1 MDRFW
6 SAGPGEAVLGHV
18 SKKTAF
24 DLPGGC
30 GLGVGV
36 TAIDEK
42 DAVALVEAVLFT
54 DRPMPSDYVTKWLA
68 SLDELDQNHVRPIGF
83 HLRRRV
89 WYPNIGDPQV
99 VDW

>member
-1 MDRFW
+1 VKPFW
-6 SAGPGEAVLGHV
+6 VTFPG
-18 SKKTAF
+18 KTAF

-36 TAIDEK
+36 TAMDEK
-42 DAVALVEAVLFT
+42 DAIALVEAVLFT
-54 DRPMPSDYVTKWLA
+54 DQPMPSEYAIKWLA
-68 SLDELDQNHVRPIGF
+68 SLDELDQNHVRPNMGF

-89 WYPNIGDPQV
+89 WYPNIGDPQI